1 MLLMAVI
8 WPVSAFFI
16 GDAQLAVAE
25 NLTSV
30 TREIYLPTILI
41 QLFVLGMVSLAM
53 RSEDATPRSVGLSGF
68 NPWSP
73 FIGVGFLIAANVVL
87 LTIQTLILS
96 QSPTSISDV
105 TPLLPSTLAERL
117 VWTLLCL
124 VVSVS
129 EEVTFRG
136 YLITRLTLLFR
147 GRLWIGVILSTMAF
161 ASGHLYQG
169 IGGFILI
176 FVYGL
181 MFAGLY
187 FRTQSLYPGIVAHFL
202 QDFAAMFL
210 KQ

>member
-8 WPVSAFFI
+8 WLVSAFFI
-16 GDAQLAVAE
+16 GDAQLAVAQDL
-25 NLTSV
+25 NSV
-30 TREIYLPTILI
+30 TREIYLPTILL
-41 QLFVLGMVSLAM
+41 QLFVLGIVVLAM
-53 RSEDATPRSVGLSGF
+53 RSEDAAPRSVGLSGF
-68 NPWSP
+68 SSWSP
-73 FIGVGFLIAANVVL
+73 LIGVGFLIASNIVL

-105 TPLLPSTLAERL
+105 TPLLPSTLTERL
-117 VWTLLCL
+117 VWTLLCA

-136 YLITRLTLLFR
+136 YLITRLTVLFR
-147 GRLWIGVILSTMAF
+147 GRLFIAVILSTLAF

-169 IGGFILI
+169 IGGFVLI

-187 FRTQSLYPGIVAHFL
+187 LRTQSLYPGIVAHFL

-210 KQ
+210 K